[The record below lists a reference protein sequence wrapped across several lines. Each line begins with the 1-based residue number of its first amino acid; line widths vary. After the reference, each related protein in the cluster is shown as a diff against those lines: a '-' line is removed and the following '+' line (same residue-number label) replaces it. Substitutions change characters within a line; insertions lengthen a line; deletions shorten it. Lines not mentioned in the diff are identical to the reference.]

1 MYVNLQYSVDDFLTI
16 TQSDIIYKI
25 KDYIY
30 VYLVSYVLEHVKDL
44 TNSENDKIL
53 RLYQKPTGSFYL
65 LNNEKTED
73 FLMKISMLLLNGLV
87 NAKFFFSKETIYRN
101 KKKEVVFKLK
111 SVFSSLDLF
120 TCHLPELIKPL
131 PWNLAGKNSNGE
143 TILKKIFNG
152 SNSAI
157 FSARAIKVFNLMGKT
172 PLTVDPVAL
181 EYFKK
186 LSRDKVKDV
195 THKSFI
201 SLKRKNDLEKAYSE
215 GVEIQNHY
223 DDKISHFFL
232 VRGIE
237 YDLNQLRIKE
247 FLKAVNKRFRI
258 NLINLWEREFSKKS
272 LAAKGLSDN
281 QVASLLFARKELS
294 NLPEKIAVA
303 ASGLTKVQ
311 QMEMHNLKKIKL
323 SLKIATSQ
331 LSIQEVILTFAT
343 MMVGYTLYYNNSID
357 FRGRVYPVE

>member
-1 MYVNLQYSVDDFLTI
+1 
-16 TQSDIIYKI
+16 
-25 KDYIY
+25 
-30 VYLVSYVLEHVKDL
+30 
-44 TNSENDKIL
+44 
-53 RLYQKPTGSFYL
+53 
-65 LNNEKTED
+65 
-73 FLMKISMLLLNGLV
+73 
-87 NAKFFFSKETIYRN
+87 
-101 KKKEVVFKLK
+101 
-111 SVFSSLDLF
+111 
-120 TCHLPELIKPL
+120 
-131 PWNLAGKNSNGE
+131 
-143 TILKKIFNG
+143 
-152 SNSAI
+152 
-157 FSARAIKVFNLMGKT
+157 
-172 PLTVDPVAL
+172 
-181 EYFKK
+181 
-186 LSRDKVKDV
+186 
-195 THKSFI
+195 
-201 SLKRKNDLEKAYSE
+201 LEKAYSE